1 MAALALTLL
10 GRPQIAVDG
19 QPVELRS
26 QKAQALFF
34 YLVMTRQ
41 IYSRQSLAGLLW
53 SDLDEAAARR
63 NLRVEWFKLRADM
76 EPFLTGT
83 RDTIG
88 LNRQSNYT
96 LDVARFE
103 HCLHGH
109 EPTFAELEEAITLY
123 QGEFL
128 DDFHVRDA
136 PLFEEWVTT
145 ERERLSQMARQAML
159 RLVEHYIQQQ
169 VFDRG
174 IEAVNQLLKREPWLE
189 EAHQQMMRLLAL
201 NGQRSA
207 ALAYYESASRILDD
221 EFGVPPSNETNAL
234 YDQIE
239 SGFFERESTPL
250 APRAPTLAPT
260 PAPPPVVPT
269 PPFQAPA
276 PQLHFVG
283 RGHELI
289 RLRQQLTA
297 ASANRTV
304 ALVGMGGVGKTTLAA
319 QLARDLREQFVDGV
333 LWAYTA
339 GSDPLDILGSW
350 AQALGYDFS
359 GLSDVENRAAALRGV
374 LADKQLLF
382 VLDDVRSVARARPLF
397 VGGSNSATLLTTRD
411 LDIAAAFHAHAYPLA
426 EMTPHDGE
434 QLLVRILGEERVNA
448 EVEAAR
454 QICTLLQNLPL
465 AVEIAA
471 QRLRSRPRRRLV
483 DMAERLHDMQERLD
497 LAISDRAVRTSFTV
511 SWESLDQEQQW
522 VFALL
527 GLFGGRSFAVPALAY
542 LAELD
547 PYTAE
552 DRLFTLMALSLLTEE
567 EVDSGQ
573 PPRYRQHPLLADFA
587 GEQLGD
593 DQAAQLRLVH
603 YYLSFAQG
611 QRTDYAALQPEWENL
626 IAGLQTAHVLEE
638 WPLVLDYADALTD
651 AWFTQA
657 RYTEAREAYAL
668 VKEAAEALGDE
679 QALAECL
686 LRWGRAC
693 IEQDDYGEAEALLD
707 PCLELYTKSA
717 NGNGIAM
724 VKYYLARIALDKA
737 QYDAAELYLEESLK
751 LHQGT
756 VNTSGIAA
764 ATYQKALLFYR
775 RGFVGKAQSL
785 CEWAQKV
792 QEETQD
798 TASLLPTLRLLADI
812 AVEQKK
818 YEIANG
824 YCQRALDLCNQ
835 LHNRGELAATYYSLT
850 VVARLQE
857 DYPRAQSYAQEALSL
872 FQLIGDRGFQ
882 ALMYYELSRILAGN
896 QAFESSIEIGVKS
909 MKMLQDLHEDFNLV
923 YILQHLGDVQNH
935 LGNVQDAT
943 ELWQSAISIALPNEH
958 PLTANIQDRLRALQT
973 EESNSCHAVV

>member
-19 QPVELRS
+19 QPVELKS
-26 QKAQALFF
+26 QKALALFF
-34 YLVMTRQ
+34 YLGMTRQ
-41 IYSRQSLAGLLW
+41 IHSRQSLAGLFW

-63 NLRVEWFKLRADM
+63 NLRVELHKLRGAL
-76 EPFLTGT
+76 EPFVDAG
-83 RDTIG
+83 REAIG
-88 LNRQSNYT
+88 LDRHGAY
-96 LDVARFE
+96 LVDVERFE
-103 HCLHGH
+103 RCLHGH
-109 EPTFAELEEAITLY
+109 EPSFAELQEAVALY
-123 QGEFL
+123 RGDFL
-128 DDFHVRDA
+128 ADFHVSEA
-136 PLFEEWVTT
+136 PLFEEWVTS
-145 ERERLSQMARQAML
+145 ERERLRQMARQALL
-159 RLVEHYIQQQ
+159 RLVEHYILQREY
-169 VFDRG
+169 DRG

-207 ALAYYESASRILDD
+207 ALAHYELASRILDD
-221 EFGVPPSNETNAL
+221 EFGVPPADETNAL

-239 SGFFERESTPL
+239 SGAFEGDATPL
-250 APRAPTLAPT
+250 APRAP
-260 PAPPPVVPT
+260 APPQPPVPRT

-283 RGHELI
+283 RSRELAT
-289 RLRQQLTA
+289 LQQQLLTA
-297 ASANRTV
+297 KSNRTV
-304 ALVGMGGVGKTTLAA
+304 ALVGMAGVGKTTLAA
-319 QLARDLREQFVDGV
+319 QLAHDLRAHFADGV

-339 GSDPLDILGSW
+339 SSDPLDILGSW

-359 GLSDVENRAAALRGV
+359 SLSDVENRAAALRGV
-374 LADKQLLF
+374 LVDKQLLF
-382 VLDDVRSVARARPLF
+382 VLDDVRSVARARALF
-397 VGGSNSATLLTTRD
+397 VGGPHSATMLTTRD
-411 LDIAAAFHAHAYPLA
+411 LDIAAAFNAHAYPLA
-426 EMTPHDGE
+426 EMTPQDGE
-434 QLLVRILGEERVNA
+434 QLLRRILGEERVEA
-448 EVEAAR
+448 ETAAAR
-454 QICTLLQNLPL
+454 QICALLQQLPL

-511 SWESLDQEQQW
+511 SWESLDQEQQR

-527 GLFGGRSFAVPALAY
+527 GLFGGRSFAAPALAY
-542 LAELD
+542 IAELD
-547 PYTAE
+547 LYTTE
-552 DRLFTLMALSLLTEE
+552 DRLFTLTALSLLNEE
-567 EVDSGQ
+567 EAEDEQ
-573 PPRYRQHPLLADFA
+573 PLRYRQHPLLADFA
-587 GEQLGD
+587 SEQLG
-593 DQAAQLRLVH
+593 AERTAQLRLVH
-603 YYLSFAQG
+603 YYRAFAQE
-611 QRTDYAALQPEWENL
+611 QQANAVVLQPEWENL
-626 IAGLQTAHVLEE
+626 IAGLQAAHALEE
-638 WPLVLDYADALTD
+638 WQLVLDYADALTEP
-651 AWFTQA
+651 WFTRA
-657 RYTEAREAYAL
+657 RYTEARAAYAL
-668 VKEAAEALGDE
+668 VKTAAEALRDE

-717 NGNGIAM
+717 NSNGIAM

-737 QYDAAELYLEESLK
+737 QYDAAELYLEESLN

-756 VNTSGIAA
+756 VNTSGVAA

-775 RGFVGKAQSL
+775 RGFFGKAQSL

-812 AVEQKK
+812 AVEQKN
-818 YEIANG
+818 YEVANE

-857 DYPRAQSYAQEALSL
+857 NYPRAQSYAQEALSL

-896 QAFESSIEIGVKS
+896 QAFERSIEIGIKS

-923 YILQHLGDVQNH
+923 YILQHLGDVQKQ
-935 LGNVQDAT
+935 LGHQQDAT
-943 ELWQSAISIALPNEH
+943 ELWQSALSIALPNEH

-973 EESNSCHAVV
+973 KESDSCHVVV

>member
-1 MAALALTLL
+1 MTALTLTLL
-10 GRPQIAVDG
+10 GRPQITVDG
-19 QPVELRS
+19 QPVEIKS

-53 SDLDEAAARR
+53 SDLDESNARR
-63 NLRVEWFKLRADM
+63 NLRVEWFKLREVVD
-76 EPFLTGT
+76 PFLAGT

-88 LNRQSNYT
+88 LNRQGNYT
-96 LDVARFE
+96 LDVERFE

-109 EPTFAELEEAITLY
+109 EPTFTELQEVVALY
-123 QGEFL
+123 RGEFL
-128 DDFHVRDA
+128 EDFHVRDA

-159 RLVEHYIQQQ
+159 RLVEHYIQQHA
-169 VFDRG
+169 FDRG
-174 IEAVNQLLKREPWLE
+174 IKAVNQLLKREPWLE

-221 EFGVPPSNETNAL
+221 EFGVPPSDETNAL

-239 SGFFERESTPL
+239 SGAFESESTPL
-250 APRAPTLAPT
+250 APSATTPAPTLAQI
-260 PAPPPVVPT
+260 PVVHT

-283 RGHELI
+283 RGDELA
-289 RLRQQLTA
+289 LLQQQLLMAT
-297 ASANRTV
+297 ANRTV
-304 ALVGMGGVGKTTLAA
+304 ALVGMAGVGKTTLVA
-319 QLARDLREQFVDGV
+319 QLAHDLRDRFADGV

-339 GSDPLDILGSW
+339 SSDPLDILGGW

-382 VLDDVRSVARARPLF
+382 VLDDVRSVARARALF
-397 VGGSNSATLLTTRD
+397 VGGTNSATLLTTRD

-426 EMTPHDGE
+426 EMTPQDGE

-448 EVEAAR
+448 EVDAAR

-527 GLFGGRSFAVPALAY
+527 GLFGGRSFAVPAIAH

-567 EVDSGQ
+567 EVESGQ
-573 PPRYRQHPLLADFA
+573 PARYRQHPLLADFA

-626 IAGLQTAHVLEE
+626 IAGLQTAHALEE
-638 WPLVLDYADALTD
+638 WQLVLDYTDALTD
-651 AWFTQA
+651 AWFTRA

-686 LRWGRAC
+686 LRWGWAC
-693 IEQDDYGEAEALLD
+693 IEQYDYDEAESLLFD
-707 PCLELYTKSA
+707 SGEIFEKLGFQT
-717 NGNGIAM
+717 GIAN
-724 VKYYLARIALDKA
+724 VNYHRARIAVELANYEMAETLLSHSLHLCEQLDDKSTS
-737 QYDAAELYLEESLK
+737 AA
-751 LHQGT
+751 
-756 VNTSGIAA
+756 VV
-764 ATYQKALLFYR
+764 YQQAMLAYR
-775 RGFVGKAQSL
+775 RGDYEQTTRLCRQALTTHQQSGD
-785 CEWAQKV
+785 KPGM
-792 QEETQD
+792 
-798 TASLLPTLRLLADI
+798 LPTLRLLADV
-812 AVEQKK
+812 ALEQHE
-818 YEIANG
+818 YESAEV
-824 YCQRALDLCNQ
+824 YCKDVLVICQELQNSA
-835 LHNRGELAATYYSLT
+835 ELAATYYALS
-850 VVARLQE
+850 VVSRLKQE
-857 DYPRAQSYAQEALSL
+857 FAKAQNYAEEALELCRRS
-872 FQLIGDRGFQ
+872 GNRGFQ
-882 ALMYYELSRILAGN
+882 AATLYSLSRIHAEC
-896 QAFESSIEIGVKS
+896 QDYSSALEVGEQCLS
-909 MKMLQDLHEDFNLV
+909 LLQTLRDSYNMIHLFR
-923 YILQHLGDVQNH
+923 HLGEVQKSVGKNKE
-935 LGNVQDAT
+935 AT
-943 ELWQSAISIALPNEH
+943 DLWQRALALAKINNH
-958 PLTANIQDRLRALQT
+958 PLTEQIENSLQAIQQILP
-973 EESNSCHAVV
+973 